1 MRQLILQT
9 SNLITQI
16 FVHSFLLL
24 NFTRYHCYLTLQPA
38 LLILLLD
45 YLLLEVS
52 ISFLLLRYLDLDF
65 IQTFLLVV
73 HVFYS
78 EFGIRSAEV
87 QLITTFLELVAVLL
101 QF

>member
-1 MRQLILQT
+1 MRQLILQP

-16 FVHSFLLL
+16 SVHKFLLF
-24 NFTRYHCYLTLQPA
+24 NFTCYHCYLTFQSA

-52 ISFLLLRYLDLDF
+52 ISLLLLRYLGLDF

-78 EFGIRSAEV
+78 EFGIRSTEI
-87 QLITTFLELVAVLL
+87 QLFTTFFELVAVLL